1 MDKEHD
7 INQLSSDLNKIM
19 NMFRKVESS
28 TLDDVDSLK
37 EESKLLQKELK
48 ERYGEENTSET
59 DTPEA

>member
-1 MDKEHD
+1 MDKELKQMTD
-7 INQLSSDLNKIM
+7 DLNKLM
-19 NMFRKVESS
+19 DLFRKMEKSS
-28 TLDDVDSLK
+28 LDDVDSLK